1 LSALSIVPLPL
12 AVAKAS
18 WKSAVRRLTVKPI
31 INQFD
36 RATASIHKAT
46 SKMFLRKFLK

>member
-1 LSALSIVPLPL
+1 LSALSIVLLPL
-12 AVAKAS
+12 AFAKTS
-18 WKSAVRRLTVKPI
+18 WKSAVRRPTVKPI

-46 SKMFLRKFLK
+46 LKIFLRKFLK